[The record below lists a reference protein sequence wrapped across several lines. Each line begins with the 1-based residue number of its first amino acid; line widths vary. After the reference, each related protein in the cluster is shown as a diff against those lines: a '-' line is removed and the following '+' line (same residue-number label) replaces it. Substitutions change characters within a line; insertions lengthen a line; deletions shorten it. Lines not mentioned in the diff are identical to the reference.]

1 MTNRPH
7 HLRASGVAWAL
18 TVLVLM
24 AGIVAMHSAVFGTA
38 HAESAHVDH
47 AAGATP
53 ATDTNPAARTA
64 ETALTAESARTA
76 ESEPLPGIESMAP
89 AEHQPHSESA
99 PQTASVRT
107 DTEPTRMNAVQPA
120 HVADM
125 TATPLEHSADLTATR
140 LEHSAD
146 STGTAMSGPTAAS
159 RSAEPTALTA
169 AGVVPVAVPSTTA
182 PAEDPHAG
190 AGCGAAGCDEHA
202 AVHSCVFVL
211 VALAAAMALVL
222 LYRLTDDLA
231 AIVAAAARPWRGR
244 RERPPPWT
252 VLSLAQL
259 AILRI

>member
-1 MTNRPH
+1 MINRPPH
-7 HLRASGVAWAL
+7 HRAPGLAWAL

-38 HAESAHVDH
+38 HASTSGAEH
-47 AAGATP
+47 AAGTHAVGAP
-53 ATDTNPAARTA
+53 AGSETRPAAR
-64 ETALTAESARTA
+64 
-76 ESEPLPGIESMAP
+76 PAP
-89 AEHQPHSESA
+89 AIQAGSAADHRPHSEPVFA
-99 PQTASVRT
+99 
-107 DTEPTRMNAVQPA
+107 
-120 HVADM
+120 
-125 TATPLEHSADLTATR
+125 
-140 LEHSAD
+140 
-146 STGTAMSGPTAAS
+146 
-159 RSAEPTALTA
+159 ALTA
-169 AGVVPVAVPSTTA
+169 AATAPHAGRADTETMTLPVGPATGTTADDHAAVAPSSAAAPAAGLMPVAVPNTSA

-190 AGCGAAGCDEHA
+190 SGCGSAGCDEHA

>member
-7 HLRASGVAWAL
+7 HLRASGIARAL

-38 HAESAHVDH
+38 HAASAHADH
-47 AAGATP
+47 ATGPTP
-53 ATDTNPAARTA
+53 VT
-64 ETALTAESARTA
+64 ETATGTAQSG
-76 ESEPLPGIESMAP
+76 PLPVIESTATG
-89 AEHQPHSESA
+89 EHQPHSESA
-99 PQTASVRT
+99 PQTASART
-107 DTEPTRMNAVQPA
+107 DTEPTRTNAIQPE

-125 TATPLEHSADLTATR
+125 TATR

-146 STGTAMSGPTAAS
+146 STGTAVSEPAAAP

-169 AGVVPVAVPSTTA
+169 AGVLPVALPSTTA

-190 AGCGAAGCDEHA
+190 PECGTAGCGEHA